1 MTPSLN
7 SASRAVSVAL
17 WRWMR
22 ALAIIGLV
30 ALAPAAQVAA
40 AEVSALRP
48 LPADFGSRKAVA
60 YSPFRSAK
68 NVADRD
74 NETITAAMVQQ
85 DLELLLAGRFTLIR
99 LFDSSDKVAR
109 LTLQVIRERR
119 LDIKVML
126 GIYVNRGDAAHN
138 DAEVARGIA
147 LAREFKDIALAV
159 SVGNETMV
167 SWSFNRFDTAALRPY
182 IKAVRDAVSQPVT
195 SDDNWAFYA
204 YDGPKEHDPAPIL
217 AGIDFVA
224 MHTYPL
230 LDTVY
235 SPDRLDWRQASV
247 PPSRRAAAMVDAAVA
262 RAKFEYAAVRSHIDR
277 LGWTS
282 MPIVIGETGW
292 QADPKMVPH
301 RSHPV
306 NQKMY
311 VDRINAWAASQ
322 TGPRAIFYFEAF
334 DEPWKEGDDKWG
346 LFNVQ
351 RQARYVIRDLYPR
364 SIWEPGPYTAADAV
378 YIKPIRIR
386 SVVKASRYTVY
397 ADASS
402 KGETRPA
409 LGRWQAWEGESTA
422 AVAEVRTNAAAIDA
436 GRQVEIMPRPKPWG
450 WGVTLPV
457 PRDQADD
464 LSAFAKGTLNL
475 RIRTNYPGMLEVGF
489 HVGSATEGSA
499 FVACMPIGSG
509 EFGYANDG
517 TWRSVSIP
525 IDAIRRYAAE
535 KNGVGLGKVDLM
547 RVTGAIVI
555 ADRYG
560 VTGKAT
566 GSAVTHRIDV
576 DAIYWASGAPAAGE
590 VRHGR

>member
-1 MTPSLN
+1 MTPTQN
-7 SASRAVSVAL
+7 RASRAVSVAL
-17 WRWMR
+17 WRWLR
-22 ALAIIGLV
+22 ALAIMALV
-30 ALAPAAQVAA
+30 SIAPAAQVAA
-40 AEVSALRP
+40 AEMSALRP

-68 NVADRD
+68 NVAERD
-74 NETITAAMVQQ
+74 SETITAAMVQQ
-85 DLELLLAGRFTLIR
+85 DLELLVAGRFTLIR

-119 LDIKVML
+119 LDIKMML
-126 GIYVNRGDAAHN
+126 GIYVVSGNAAHN

-147 LAREFKDIALAV
+147 LARAYNDIVLAV

-167 SWSFNRFDTAALRPY
+167 GWSFNRFDTAALLPY
-182 IKAVRDAVSQPVT
+182 LETVRAAVAQPVT

-204 YDGPKEHDPAPIL
+204 HDGPREQDPASIL
-217 AGIDFVA
+217 ASIDFVA

-235 SPDRLDWRQASV
+235 SPDRLDWRQGSV

-262 RAKFEYAAVRSHIDR
+262 RAKFEYAAVRANMDR
-277 LGWTS
+277 LGWKE

-292 QADPKMVPH
+292 QAEPTMVPY

-306 NQKMY
+306 NQRMY
-311 VDRINAWAASQ
+311 VERIAAWEASQ

-334 DEPWKEGDDKWG
+334 DEPWKERDDKWG
-346 LFNVQ
+346 LFNVE
-351 RQARYVIRDLYPR
+351 RQARYVVQPLYPR
-364 SIWEPGPYTAADAV
+364 SLWEPGTYSAADAV
-378 YIKPIRIR
+378 YVKPIRIR
-386 SVVKASRYTVY
+386 AVIEAPRYTVY
-397 ADASS
+397 ADARTQR
-402 KGETRPA
+402 EARPA
-409 LGRWQAWEGESTA
+409 LGRWRAWEGESTA
-422 AVAEVRTNAAAIDA
+422 AVAELRTEPGARDP
-436 GRQVEIMPRPKPWG
+436 GRKVEIAPRPKPWG

-464 LSAFAKGTLNL
+464 LSAFAKGSLNFA
-475 RIRTNYPGMLEVGF
+475 IRTHYPGKLEVGF
-489 HVGSATEGSA
+489 HIGSVTEGSA
-499 FVACMPIGSG
+499 FVACLPIGSG

-525 IDAIRRYAAE
+525 IEAIRRFAAE
-535 KNGVGLGKVDLM
+535 KNGVGDSKVDLM

-560 VTGKAT
+560 VTGKTT
-566 GSAVTHRIDV
+566 GSAVVDRIEL
-576 DAIYWASGAPAAGE
+576 DAIHWAK
-590 VRHGR
+590 